1 MSKLNKIEEKLKD
14 SASEELELIVDG
26 FVKSLDTLEDKYG
39 PFGTYYDFEIKDAL
53 RLTSNTS
60 TRDNGEIYRGV
71 TNGFSISGKHK
82 LKKLLWDMMEDRY
95 SERMVSKKSEELI
108 EKLEFLK

>member
-14 SASEELELIVDG
+14 SASEELELIVNG

-39 PFGTYYDFEIKDAL
+39 PFGTYYDFEINDAL
-53 RLTSNTS
+53 RLTSS
-60 TRDNGEIYRGV
+60 GSSVSSRGSC
-71 TNGFSISGKHK
+71 TGFSISGKHK
-82 LKKLLWDMMEDRY
+82 LKKLLWTMLESKS